1 MADKDTGGWSLSAE
15 LGRTGPL
22 SPALSA
28 DDRKLIPREQV
39 IRTPKCGAR
48 GQFSGSNAT
57 LYTAPSDTSP
67 TGSTQGALLK
77 SLIICNT
84 DSSARTVTVYLVE
97 SGGSAAA
104 NRAILSAASIPAAT
118 TVMFTF
124 PDDTCPL
131 DSGETVQGLAS
142 SASVVTY
149 RINVVELTN

>member
-1 MADKDTGGWSLSAE
+1 MTDWTIAPPADSAVP
-15 LGRTGPL
+15 PL
-22 SPALSA
+22 EMRIDQSPAAIL
-28 DDRKLIPREQV
+28 PREQV

-48 GQFSGSNAT
+48 GQLSGSNAT

-77 SLIICNT
+77 SLILCNT
-84 DSSARTVTVYLVE
+84 DSSARTVTIYLVE
-97 SGGSAAA
+97 SGGTAAA
-104 NRAILSAASIPAAT
+104 NRALFSALNIPAGT
-118 TVMFTF
+118 TVTLIF

-149 RINVVELTN
+149 RVNVVELTN

>member
-1 MADKDTGGWSLSAE
+1 MMAGGGIEWALSSE
-15 LGRTGPL
+15 LGQRGPI
-22 SPALSA
+22 SPAIA
-28 DDRKLIPREQV
+28 VDDRRIIPREQV
-39 IRTPKCGAR
+39 VRSPKCGAR
-48 GQFSGSNAT
+48 GQFGSSNGT
-57 LYTAPSDTSP
+57 LYTAPSVSSP
-67 TGSTQGALLK
+67 TGATQGALLK

-104 NRAILSAASIPAAT
+104 NRAILSGATVAANT
-118 TVMFTF
+118 TVIFTF

-149 RINVVELTN
+149 RINVVELT